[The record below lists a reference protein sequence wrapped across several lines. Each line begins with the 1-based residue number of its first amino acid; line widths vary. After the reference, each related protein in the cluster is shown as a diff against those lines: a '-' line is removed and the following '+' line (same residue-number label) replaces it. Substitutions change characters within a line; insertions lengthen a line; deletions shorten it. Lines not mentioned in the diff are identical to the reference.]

1 MFMTRNQVKV
11 SFEGF
16 WPEFSPNAFFVPF
29 VSAALSCEVVV
40 TKSSESNLVF
50 TSVFQKSNLGRK
62 FVGLVRRKSGL
73 SPLVHPKSKVPFQ
86 KHIWYTG
93 ENQRPPIENY
103 DLCYSFDLDTYSGTN
118 AYLPLIL
125 SELDWFEDGQL
136 AKSLEG
142 KRAGKI
148 VTPKIAASPRLS
160 NLNER
165 TDFVCAFIGQPEPTR
180 MRALEAL
187 KKLGNVDI
195 YGSVVGRPVP
205 DKYSIAQR
213 YKFMLCFE
221 NDLYPGYVTEKPLEA
236 WVSGC
241 IPLWWGIDS
250 AGLLNQNAIVNAACF
265 DSLDVF
271 VDAVG
276 EINLDSSRLER
287 MGSEPL
293 FSREMSLFAASEA
306 LRRLFD
312 N

>member
-1 MFMTRNQVKV
+1 MTRNQIKV

-16 WPEFSPNAFFVPF
+16 WPEFCPNAFFVPF

-40 TKSSESNLVF
+40 TERSESDLVF
-50 TSVFQKSNLGRK
+50 TSVFQKSNLARK
-62 FVGLVRRKSGL
+62 FVNLSRRKSGL
-73 SPLVHPKSKVPFQ
+73 RPLVHPKSKVPFQ

-93 ENQRPPIENY
+93 ENQRPPIANY
-103 DLCYSFDLDTYSGTN
+103 DLCYSFDSDTYGETN

-125 SELDWFEDGQL
+125 SELDWFEDGQM

-148 VTPKIAASPRLS
+148 VTPAIAASPRPS
-160 NLNER
+160 NLADR
-165 TDFVCAFIGQPEPTR
+165 TDFVCAFIGRPEPTR

-187 KKLGNVDI
+187 KKFGNVDI
-195 YGSVVGRPVP
+195 YGSAVGRPVP

-241 IPLWWGIDS
+241 IPLWWGIDNV
-250 AGLLNQNAIVNAACF
+250 GLLNQNALINAASF
-265 DSLDVF
+265 DSLEGF

-276 EINLDSSRLER
+276 DLDSDSNRLEQ

-293 FSREMSLFAASEA
+293 FAREMSLCAASEA
-306 LRRLFD
+306 LQRLF
-312 N
+312 NN

>member
-1 MFMTRNQVKV
+1 MTRNQIKV

-40 TKSSESNLVF
+40 AASSESELVF
-50 TSVFQKSNLGRK
+50 TSVFQKNNLGGK
-62 FVGLVRRKSGL
+62 VVDLVRRKSGL
-73 SPLVHPKSKVPFQ
+73 KLPVHPKSKVPFQ

-93 ENQRPPIENY
+93 ENQRPPIAEF
-103 DLCYSFDLDTYSGTN
+103 DLCYSFDSDTYGETN

-125 SELDWFEDGQL
+125 SGLDWFEDGQM

-148 VTPKIAASPRLS
+148 VTPTVAASPRPS
-160 NLNER
+160 NLADR
-165 TDFVCAFIGQPEPTR
+165 TDFVCAFIGQPEQTK
-180 MRALEAL
+180 MRALAAL
-187 KKLGNVDI
+187 KKFGNVDV
-195 YGSVVGRPVP
+195 YGSAVGRPVP

-241 IPLWWGIDS
+241 IPLWRGIDS
-250 AGLLNQNAIVNAACF
+250 IGLLNQNSLINAASF
-265 DSLDVF
+265 ESLDAF
-271 VDAVG
+271 ASAVG
-276 EINLDSSRLER
+276 ELNLDSDRLTR

-293 FSREMSLFAASEA
+293 FGQELSLCAASEA
-306 LRRLFD
+306 LQRLF
-312 N
+312 NN